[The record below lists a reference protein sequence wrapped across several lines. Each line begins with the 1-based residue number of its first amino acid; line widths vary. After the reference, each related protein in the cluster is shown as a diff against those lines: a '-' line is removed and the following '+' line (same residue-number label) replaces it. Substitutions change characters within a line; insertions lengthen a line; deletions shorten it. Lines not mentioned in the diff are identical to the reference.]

1 MCAIVARAYVS
12 CSPRAFPGRRT
23 TSRAVR
29 ALSLRDLFERLAAL
43 VGVAVEPVLDPALVR
58 TADIPYLVGNAAKLA
73 AATGWSPQI
82 PLDQTLRDLAH
93 AETD

>member
-1 MCAIVARAYVS
+1 MSGVPGETYNIARGV
-12 CSPRAFPGRRT
+12 GVT
-23 TSRAVR
+23 
-29 ALSLRDLFERLAAL
+29 LRDLFDRLAAL
-43 VGVAVEPVLDPALVR
+43 IGVEVEPVPDPALVR

-82 PLDQTLRDLAH
+82 PLDQMLRDLTH

>member
-1 MCAIVARAYVS
+1 VGV
-12 CSPRAFPGRRT
+12 T
-23 TSRAVR
+23 
-29 ALSLRDLFERLAAL
+29 LRDLFDRLAAL
-43 VGVAVEPVLDPALVR
+43 IGVEVEPVPDPALVR

-82 PLDQTLRDLAH
+82 PLDQMLRDLTH

>member
-1 MCAIVARAYVS
+1 MRDVARAYVS
-12 CSPRAFPGRRT
+12 LLASGVPGET
-23 TSRAVR
+23 YNIASGAG
-29 ALSLRDLFERLAAL
+29 LSLRDLFERLAAL